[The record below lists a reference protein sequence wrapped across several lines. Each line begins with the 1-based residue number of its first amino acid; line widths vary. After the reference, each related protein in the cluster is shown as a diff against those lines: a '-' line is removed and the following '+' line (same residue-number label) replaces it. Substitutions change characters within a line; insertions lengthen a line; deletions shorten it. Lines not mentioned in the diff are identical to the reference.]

1 MANMIDYNKNL
12 IFKKSRELL
21 KKSFRKNLILIL
33 YQNRNE
39 NQFNMGDLAYWPSAK
54 PLSKKDKFVKNRDF
68 IKNLDHIDQ
77 IWEKLKFK
85 FGDTLAVCD
94 LRGKCKEKFSY
105 SELADLITKVS
116 FSFKNYGLKKGDV
129 VTVISENSPRWLV
142 VDQGL
147 MRLGA
152 INAVRGINSPSV
164 ELDYIIGHSNS
175 VGLIVQSKEIWL
187 KLNNKEEL
195 KKRLKFIINLED
207 EQFESLISWSTF
219 ISSVE
224 KENSQ
229 NNNLEKFN
237 PEIDDVATILYTSG
251 TTGKPKGVPL
261 THANFLHQIIN
272 LAYIADPEPGTSVLS
287 VLPIWHSYE
296 RSAEY
301 FFFSCGCSQ
310 YYTIP
315 KFLKDDITQIK
326 PVVMAT
332 VPRLWEAIHDGFF
345 QALKKMPSKKQ
356 KLIKFLIS
364 NSSVFKRS
372 LRKIRNI
379 DINQITFKSKIPLL
393 GSVISRYPLH
403 KLSTI
408 FLWPNILRQLC
419 GEKLK
424 FPINGGGALPE
435 HVDLFFESLGVDV
448 LVGYG
453 LTETSPVLTCRRRE
467 LNVRGSSGQPLAFTE
482 IKIVNDDKKKILKF
496 REVGK
501 ILVRGPQVMKGYL
514 NNEIATN
521 DVLSK
526 DGWFDTGDLG
536 FLIPNGSLFIT
547 GRAKDTI
554 VLSSGENIEPNPLET
569 EILSSEFINQI
580 QLVGQDKKCLT
591 ALVVPNVELVKSK
604 FLEEDLSKLNL
615 NKKIGTFFKSQINNL
630 LKSRLGA
637 RSEEQILDCYFV
649 DPFTLKNGL
658 LTQTLKQKE
667 GNRKKYLYK

>member
-1 MANMIDYNKNL
+1 MN
-12 IFKKSRELL
+12 
-21 KKSFRKNLILIL
+21 
-33 YQNRNE
+33 
-39 NQFNMGDLAYWPSAK
+39 DLAYCRGDKSI
-54 PLSKKDKFVKNRDF
+54 SRNDKFTSNRND
-68 IKNLDHIDQ
+68 IENLIHVDQ
-77 IWEKLKFK
+77 IWECLKFK
-85 FGDTLAVCD
+85 CGDILAVSD
-94 LRGKCKEKFSY
+94 LRGKNKEKFSY

-116 FSFKNYGLKKGDV
+116 KSFKNYGLVKGDV
-129 VTVISENSPRWLV
+129 VTVISENSPRWLIA
-142 VDQGL
+142 DQGL

-164 ELDYIIGHSNS
+164 ELEYIIEHSNS
-175 VGLIVQSKEIWL
+175 VGLIVQSKETWL
-187 KLNNKEEL
+187 KLNQKEEL

-207 EQFESLISWSTF
+207 EEFESLISWSQF
-219 ISSVE
+219 IKGAE

-229 NNNLEKFN
+229 NNVFEKDNLQIN
-237 PEIDDVATILYTSG
+237 DIATILYTSG

-272 LAYIADPEPGTSVLS
+272 LAYIADPDPGTSVLS

-301 FFFSCGCSQ
+301 FFFSCGCTQ

-345 QALKKMPSKKQ
+345 QALKKMPSNKQ
-356 KLIKFLIS
+356 RLLKFLIK
-364 NSSVFKRS
+364 NSSSVKKN
-372 LRKIRNI
+372 LRKIKNL
-379 DINQITFKSKIPLL
+379 DINQISLIAKIPLL
-393 GSVISRYPLH
+393 GSCFVRFPLH
-403 KLSTI
+403 KLATI
-408 FLWPNILRQLC
+408 FLWPSILRQLC

-435 HVDLFFESLGVDV
+435 HVDLFFESLGIDV

-467 LNVRGSSGQPLAFTE
+467 LNVRGSSGQPLKFTE
-482 IKIVNDDKKKILKF
+482 IKIVNEDKTKILNF
-496 REVGK
+496 REIGK
-501 ILVRGPQVMKGYL
+501 ILVKGPQVMKGYL
-514 NNEIATN
+514 NNELATK

-591 ALVVPNVELVKSK
+591 ALVVPNIELVENK
-604 FLEEDLSKLNL
+604 FLEKDLSKLNL
-615 NKKIGTFFKSQINNL
+615 NKNVGSFFKSQINNL
-630 LKSRLGA
+630 LKNRLGS
-637 RSEEQILDCYFV
+637 RYEEQILDCYFV
-649 DPFTLKNGL
+649 DAFTLENGL
-658 LTQTLKQKE
+658 LTQTLKQK
-667 GNRKKYLYK
+667 RKEIEKLYSSQIESMYEKQIKKENLI

>member
-1 MANMIDYNKNL
+1 
-12 IFKKSRELL
+12 
-21 KKSFRKNLILIL
+21 
-33 YQNRNE
+33 
-39 NQFNMGDLAYWPSAK
+39 
-54 PLSKKDKFVKNRDF
+54 
-68 IKNLDHIDQ
+68 
-77 IWEKLKFK
+77 
-85 FGDTLAVCD
+85 
-94 LRGKCKEKFSY
+94 
-105 SELADLITKVS
+105 LADLITKVS
-116 FSFKNYGLKKGDV
+116 FSFKNYGLIKGDV
-129 VTVISENSPRWLV
+129 VTVVSENSPRWLV

-147 MRLGA
+147 MRIGA

-207 EQFESLISWSTF
+207 EQFESLISWSKF

-229 NNNLEKFN
+229 NNNFEKFN

-372 LRKIRNI
+372 LRKIRNF

-501 ILVRGPQVMKGYL
+501 ILVKGPQVMKGYL
-514 NNEIATN
+514 NNELATK

-591 ALVVPNVELVKSK
+591 ALVVPNLELVKNK
-604 FLEEDLSKLNL
+604 FLEEDLSQLNL
-615 NKKIGTFFKSQINNL
+615 NKNIGTFFKSQINNL

-649 DPFTLKNGL
+649 GGFTLENGL
-658 LTQTLKQKE
+658 LTQTLKQKRKE
-667 GNRKKYLYK
+667 IEKKYSLQIENMYENKFNKKI

>member
-1 MANMIDYNKNL
+1 MN
-12 IFKKSRELL
+12 
-21 KKSFRKNLILIL
+21 
-33 YQNRNE
+33 
-39 NQFNMGDLAYWPSAK
+39 DLAYCRGDKSI
-54 PLSKKDKFVKNRDF
+54 SRNDKFTSNRNDME
-68 IKNLDHIDQ
+68 NLIHVDQ
-77 IWEKLKFK
+77 IWEYLKFK
-85 FGDTLAVCD
+85 CGDILAVSD
-94 LRGKCKEKFSY
+94 LRGKNKEKFSY

-116 FSFKNYGLKKGDV
+116 KSFKNYGLVKGDV
-129 VTVISENSPRWLV
+129 VTVISENSPRWLIA
-142 VDQGL
+142 DQGL

-164 ELDYIIGHSNS
+164 ELDYIIEHSNS
-175 VGLIVQSKEIWL
+175 VGLIVQSKETWL
-187 KLNNKEEL
+187 KLNQKEEL

-207 EQFESLISWSTF
+207 EEFESLISWSKF
-219 ISSVE
+219 IKGVE

-229 NNNLEKFN
+229 NNAFEKDN
-237 PEIDDVATILYTSG
+237 PQINDIATILYTSG

-272 LAYIADPEPGTSVLS
+272 LAYIADPDPGTSVLS

-301 FFFSCGCSQ
+301 FFFSCGCTQ

-345 QALKKMPSKKQ
+345 QALKKMPSNKQ
-356 KLIKFLIS
+356 KLLKFLIK
-364 NSSVFKRS
+364 NSSVVKKN
-372 LRKIRNI
+372 LRKIKNL
-379 DINQITFKSKIPLL
+379 DINQISLIAKIPLL
-393 GSVISRYPLH
+393 GSCCVRFPLH
-403 KLSTI
+403 KLATI
-408 FLWPNILRQLC
+408 FLWPSILRQLC

-435 HVDLFFESLGVDV
+435 HVDLFFESLGIDV

-453 LTETSPVLTCRRRE
+453 LTETSPVLTCRRRD
-467 LNVRGSSGQPLAFTE
+467 LNVRGSSGQPLKFTE
-482 IKIVNDDKKKILKF
+482 IKIVNEDKTKILNF
-496 REVGK
+496 REIGR
-501 ILVRGPQVMKGYL
+501 ILVKGPQVMKGYL
-514 NNEIATN
+514 NNELATK

-580 QLVGQDKKCLT
+580 QLVGQDKKSLT
-591 ALVVPNVELVKSK
+591 ALVVPNIELVENK
-604 FLEEDLSKLNL
+604 FLEKDLSKLNL
-615 NKKIGTFFKSQINNL
+615 NKNVGSFFKSQINNL
-630 LKSRLGA
+630 LKNRLGS
-637 RSEEQILDCYFV
+637 RYEEQILDCYFV
-649 DPFTLKNGL
+649 DAFTLENGL
-658 LTQTLKQKE
+658 LTQTLKQK
-667 GNRKKYLYK
+667 RKEIEKLYTSQIESMYEKQIKKENLI

>member
-1 MANMIDYNKNL
+1 MNDLAYCRGD
-12 IFKKSRELL
+12 KSLSRNY
-21 KKSFRKNLILIL
+21 KFTS
-33 YQNRNE
+33 NRNE
-39 NQFNMGDLAYWPSAK
+39 
-54 PLSKKDKFVKNRDF
+54 
-68 IKNLDHIDQ
+68 IENLIHVDQ
-77 IWEKLKFK
+77 IWEYLKFK
-85 FGDTLAVCD
+85 CGDILAVSD
-94 LRGKCKEKFSY
+94 LRGKNKEKFSY

-116 FSFKNYGLKKGDV
+116 KSFKNYGLVKGDV
-129 VTVISENSPRWLV
+129 VTVISENSPRWLIA
-142 VDQGL
+142 DQGL

-164 ELDYIIGHSNS
+164 ELDYIIEHSNS
-175 VGLIVQSKEIWL
+175 VGLIVQSKETWL
-187 KLNNKEEL
+187 KLNQKEEL

-207 EQFESLISWSTF
+207 EEFESLISWSQF
-219 ISSVE
+219 IKVVE

-229 NNNLEKFN
+229 NNVFEKDNLQIN
-237 PEIDDVATILYTSG
+237 DIATILYTSG

-272 LAYIADPEPGTSVLS
+272 LAYIADPDPGTSVLS

-301 FFFSCGCSQ
+301 FFFSCGCTQ

-345 QALKKMPSKKQ
+345 QALKKMPSNKQ
-356 KLIKFLIS
+356 RLLKFLIK
-364 NSSVFKRS
+364 NSSSVKKN
-372 LRKIRNI
+372 LRKIKNL
-379 DINQITFKSKIPLL
+379 DINQISLIAKIPLL
-393 GSVISRYPLH
+393 GSCFVRFPLH
-403 KLSTI
+403 KLATI
-408 FLWPNILRQLC
+408 FLWPSILRQLC

-435 HVDLFFESLGVDV
+435 HVDLFFESLGIDV

-453 LTETSPVLTCRRRE
+453 LTETSPVLTCRRRD
-467 LNVRGSSGQPLAFTE
+467 LNVRGSSGQPLKFTE
-482 IKIVNDDKKKILKF
+482 IKIVNEDKTKILNF
-496 REVGK
+496 REIGK
-501 ILVRGPQVMKGYL
+501 ILVKGPQVMKGYL
-514 NNEIATN
+514 NNELATK

-591 ALVVPNVELVKSK
+591 ALVVPNIELVENK
-604 FLEEDLSKLNL
+604 FLEKDLSKLNL
-615 NKKIGTFFKSQINNL
+615 NKNVGSFFKSQINNL
-630 LKSRLGA
+630 LKNRLGS
-637 RSEEQILDCYFV
+637 RYEEQILDCYFV
-649 DPFTLKNGL
+649 DAFTLENGL
-658 LTQTLKQKE
+658 LTQTLKQK
-667 GNRKKYLYK
+667 RKEIEKLYSSQIESMYEKQIKKENLI

>member
-1 MANMIDYNKNL
+1 MN
-12 IFKKSRELL
+12 
-21 KKSFRKNLILIL
+21 
-33 YQNRNE
+33 
-39 NQFNMGDLAYWPSAK
+39 DLAYCRGDKSI
-54 PLSKKDKFVKNRDF
+54 SINDKFTSNRND
-68 IKNLDHIDQ
+68 IENLIHVDQ
-77 IWEKLKFK
+77 IWEYLKFK
-85 FGDTLAVCD
+85 CGDILAVSD
-94 LRGKCKEKFSY
+94 LRGKNKEKFSY

-116 FSFKNYGLKKGDV
+116 KSFKNYGLVKGDV
-129 VTVISENSPRWLV
+129 VTVISENSPRWLIA
-142 VDQGL
+142 DQGL

-164 ELDYIIGHSNS
+164 ELEYIIEHSNS
-175 VGLIVQSKEIWL
+175 VGLIVQSKETWL
-187 KLNNKEEL
+187 KLNQKEEL

-207 EQFESLISWSTF
+207 EEFESLISWSQF
-219 ISSVE
+219 IKGVE

-229 NNNLEKFN
+229 NNVFEKDNLQIN
-237 PEIDDVATILYTSG
+237 DIATILYTSG

-272 LAYIADPEPGTSVLS
+272 LAYIADPDPGTSVLS

-301 FFFSCGCSQ
+301 FFFSCGCTQ

-345 QALKKMPSKKQ
+345 QALKKMPSNKQ
-356 KLIKFLIS
+356 RLLKFLIK
-364 NSSVFKRS
+364 NSSSVKKN
-372 LRKIRNI
+372 LRKIKNL
-379 DINQITFKSKIPLL
+379 DINQISLISKIPLL
-393 GSVISRYPLH
+393 GSCFVRFPLH
-403 KLSTI
+403 KLATI
-408 FLWPNILRQLC
+408 FLWPSILRQLC

-435 HVDLFFESLGVDV
+435 HVDLFFESLGIDV

-453 LTETSPVLTCRRRE
+453 LTETSPVLTCRRRD
-467 LNVRGSSGQPLAFTE
+467 LNVRGSSGQPLKFTE
-482 IKIVNDDKKKILKF
+482 IKIVNEDKTKILNF
-496 REVGK
+496 REIGK
-501 ILVRGPQVMKGYL
+501 ILVKGPQVMKGYL
-514 NNEIATN
+514 NNELATK

-591 ALVVPNVELVKSK
+591 ALVVPNIELVENK
-604 FLEEDLSKLNL
+604 FLEKDLSKLNL
-615 NKKIGTFFKSQINNL
+615 NKNVGSFFKSQINNL
-630 LKSRLGA
+630 LKNRLGS
-637 RSEEQILDCYFV
+637 RYEEQILDCYFV
-649 DPFTLKNGL
+649 DAFTLENGL
-658 LTQTLKQKE
+658 LTQTLKQK
-667 GNRKKYLYK
+667 RKEIEKLYSSQIESMYEKQIKKENLI

>member
-1 MANMIDYNKNL
+1 MCD
-12 IFKKSRELL
+12 S
-21 KKSFRKNLILIL
+21 
-33 YQNRNE
+33 
-39 NQFNMGDLAYWPSAK
+39 AYWSSAK
-54 PLSKKDKFVKNRDF
+54 PLFKNDKFAKNRDF
-68 IKNLDHIDQ
+68 VENLNHIDQ
-77 IWEKLKFK
+77 IWENLKFK
-85 FGDTLAVCD
+85 CGDTLAVSD
-94 LRGKCKEKFSY
+94 LRGKYKEKLSY

-116 FSFKNYGLKKGDV
+116 FSFKNLGLVKGDV
-129 VTVISENSPRWLV
+129 VTVISENSPRWLIA
-142 VDQGL
+142 DQGL

-152 INAVRGINSPSV
+152 INAVRGINSPSL
-164 ELDYIIGHSNS
+164 ELDYIIVHSNS

-207 EQFESLISWSTF
+207 EQFEGLISWSQF
-219 ISSVE
+219 ISEIE
-224 KENSQ
+224 KGNSRNIIEQ
-229 NNNLEKFN
+229 FN
-237 PEIDDVATILYTSG
+237 PKIDDVATILYTSG

-272 LAYIADPEPGTSVLS
+272 LVYIADPEPGTSVLS

-301 FFFSCGCSQ
+301 FFFSCGCSH

-315 KFLKDDITQIK
+315 KFLKDDITLVE

-345 QALKKMPSKKQ
+345 QALKKMPSNKQ

-364 NSSVFKRS
+364 NSSVFKRN
-372 LRKIRNI
+372 LRKIRNL
-379 DINQITFKSKIPLL
+379 DINQINLKSKIPLL
-393 GSVISRYPLH
+393 SSVIGRYPLH
-403 KLSTI
+403 KLATI

-419 GEKLK
+419 GAKLK

-501 ILVRGPQVMKGYL
+501 ILVKGPQVMKGYL
-514 NNEIATN
+514 DNELSTKE
-521 DVLSK
+521 VLSK

-569 EILSSEFINQI
+569 EILSSEFINQV

-591 ALVVPNVELVKSK
+591 ALVVPNLELVKNK

-615 NKKIGTFFKSQINNL
+615 NKNIGKFFKLQINNL
-630 LKSRLGA
+630 LKGRSGA
-637 RSEEQILDCYFV
+637 RSEEQVLDCYFV
-649 DPFTLKNGL
+649 DAFTLENGL
-658 LTQTLKQKE
+658 LTQTLKQKRKE
-667 GNRKKYLYK
+667 IEKKYSSQVENMYENKFSKKI

>member
-1 MANMIDYNKNL
+1 
-12 IFKKSRELL
+12 
-21 KKSFRKNLILIL
+21 
-33 YQNRNE
+33 
-39 NQFNMGDLAYWPSAK
+39 MGDLAYWPAAK
-54 PLSKKDKFVKNRDF
+54 PLSKKDKFAKNRDF
-68 IKNLDHIDQ
+68 IKNLNHIDQ
-77 IWEKLKFK
+77 IWEELKFK
-85 FGDTLAVCD
+85 CGNTLAVCD
-94 LRGKCKEKFSY
+94 LRGKYKEKFSY

-116 FSFKNYGLKKGDV
+116 SSFENYGLKKGDV
-129 VTVISENSPRWLV
+129 VTVISENSPRWLA

-164 ELDYIIGHSNS
+164 ELDYIIEHSNS

-195 KKRLKFIINLED
+195 KKRLKFVVNLEN
-207 EQFESLISWSTF
+207 EQFENLISWNQF
-219 ISSVE
+219 ISSAE

-296 RSAEY
+296 RSSVY

-356 KLIKFLIS
+356 KLIKFLIR

-393 GSVISRYPLH
+393 VSVISRYPLH

-467 LNVRGSSGQPLAFTE
+467 LNVRGSSGQPLSFTE
-482 IKIVNDDKKKILKF
+482 IKIVNDNKKKILKF

-501 ILVRGPQVMKGYL
+501 ILVKGPQVMKGYL
-514 NNEIATN
+514 NNELATK

-536 FLIPNGSLFIT
+536 YLIPNGSLFIT

-591 ALVVPNVELVKSK
+591 ALVVPNVELVKNK
-604 FLEEDLSKLNL
+604 FLEEDLSQLNL
-615 NKKIGTFFKSQINNL
+615 NKSIATFFKSQINNL
-630 LKSRLGA
+630 LKSRLGS
-637 RSEEQILDCYFV
+637 RSEERILDCYFV
-649 DPFTLKNGL
+649 DAFTLENGL
-658 LTQTLKQKE
+658 LTQTLKQKRKE
-667 GNRKKYLYK
+667 IEKKYSLQIENMYENKLSKKI

>member
-1 MANMIDYNKNL
+1 
-12 IFKKSRELL
+12 
-21 KKSFRKNLILIL
+21 
-33 YQNRNE
+33 
-39 NQFNMGDLAYWPSAK
+39 MGDLAYWPAAK
-54 PLSKKDKFVKNRDF
+54 PLSKKNTFAKNRDF
-68 IKNLDHIDQ
+68 FKNLDHIDQ

-85 FGDTLAVCD
+85 CGDTLAVCD
-94 LRGKCKEKFSY
+94 LRGKYKEKFSY

-116 FSFKNYGLKKGDV
+116 SSFENYGLKKGDV
-129 VTVISENSPRWLV
+129 VTVISENSPRWLA

-224 KENSQ
+224 KENLQ

-467 LNVRGSSGQPLAFTE
+467 LNVRGSSGQPLSFTE

-615 NKKIGTFFKSQINNL
+615 NKKIGTFFKSQINKL

-637 RSEEQILDCYFV
+637 RSEERILDCYFV
-649 DPFTLKNGL
+649 DAFTLENGL
-658 LTQTLKQKE
+658 LTQTLKQKRKE
-667 GNRKKYLYK
+667 IEKKYSLQIENMYENKFSKKI

>member
-1 MANMIDYNKNL
+1 
-12 IFKKSRELL
+12 
-21 KKSFRKNLILIL
+21 
-33 YQNRNE
+33 
-39 NQFNMGDLAYWPSAK
+39 MGDLAYWPAAK
-54 PLSKKDKFVKNRDF
+54 PLSKKNTFAKNRDF

-85 FGDTLAVCD
+85 CGDALAVCD
-94 LRGKCKEKFSY
+94 LRGKYKEKFSY

-116 FSFKNYGLKKGDV
+116 FSFENYGLKKGDV
-129 VTVISENSPRWLV
+129 VTVISENSPRWLA

-467 LNVRGSSGQPLAFTE
+467 LNVRGSSGQPLSFTE

-630 LKSRLGA
+630 LNRSIRRRSR
-637 RSEEQILDCYFV
+637 
-649 DPFTLKNGL
+649 N
-658 LTQTLKQKE
+658 
-667 GNRKKYLYK
+667 

>member
-1 MANMIDYNKNL
+1 
-12 IFKKSRELL
+12 
-21 KKSFRKNLILIL
+21 
-33 YQNRNE
+33 
-39 NQFNMGDLAYWPSAK
+39 MGDLAYWPAAK
-54 PLSKKDKFVKNRDF
+54 PLSKKDKFAKNRDF

-85 FGDTLAVCD
+85 CGDTLAVCD
-94 LRGKCKEKFSY
+94 LRGKYKEKFSY

-129 VTVISENSPRWLV
+129 VTVISENSPRWLA

-164 ELDYIIGHSNS
+164 ELDYIIEHSNS

-467 LNVRGSSGQPLAFTE
+467 LNVRGSSGQPLSFTE

-615 NKKIGTFFKSQINNL
+615 NKNIGTFFKSQINNL

-649 DPFTLKNGL
+649 DAFTS
-658 LTQTLKQKE
+658 
-667 GNRKKYLYK
+667 RKWVVNTNS

>member
-1 MANMIDYNKNL
+1 LSFPAN
-12 IFKKSRELL
+12 
-21 KKSFRKNLILIL
+21 L
-33 YQNRNE
+33 Y
-39 NQFNMGDLAYWPSAK
+39 Y
-54 PLSKKDKFVKNRDF
+54 KFAKNRDF

-85 FGDTLAVCD
+85 YGDTLAVYD
-94 LRGKCKEKFSY
+94 LRGKYKEKFSY

-116 FSFKNYGLKKGDV
+116 FSFKNYGLVKGDV

-152 INAVRGINSPSV
+152 INAVRGINSPSI
-164 ELDYIIGHSNS
+164 ELEYIINHSNS

-207 EQFESLISWSTF
+207 EQFESLISWNQLISTE
-219 ISSVE
+219 E
-224 KENSQ
+224 KENSK
-229 NNNLEKFN
+229 NNIIEKFH
-237 PEIDDVATILYTSG
+237 PKIDDVASILYTSG

-372 LRKIRNI
+372 LRKIRNF

-501 ILVRGPQVMKGYL
+501 ILVKGPQVMKGYL
-514 NNEIATN
+514 NNELATK

-591 ALVVPNVELVKSK
+591 ALVVPNVELVKNK
-604 FLEEDLSKLNL
+604 FLEEDLSQLNM
-615 NKKIGTFFKSQINNL
+615 NKNIGRFFKSQNFSSTLDKDSFLVICILLSFMIFRYFSMKNL
-630 LKSRLGA
+630 WIFL
-637 RSEEQILDCYFV
+637 
-649 DPFTLKNGL
+649 
-658 LTQTLKQKE
+658 
-667 GNRKKYLYK
+667 

>member
-1 MANMIDYNKNL
+1 MNDK
-12 IFKKSRELL
+12 
-21 KKSFRKNLILIL
+21 
-33 YQNRNE
+33 
-39 NQFNMGDLAYWPSAK
+39 AYWPSSK
-54 PLSKKDKFVKNRDF
+54 PLSKKDKFAKDRDF
-68 IKNLDHIDQ
+68 TENLNHIDQ
-77 IWEKLKFK
+77 IWENLKFK
-85 FGDTLAVCD
+85 CGDTLAVCD
-94 LRGKCKEKFSY
+94 LRGKYKEKFSY

-116 FSFKNYGLKKGDV
+116 LSFKNYGLEKGDV
-129 VTVISENSPRWLV
+129 VTVISENSPRWLA

-164 ELDYIIGHSNS
+164 ELEYIIEHSNS
-175 VGLIVQSKEIWL
+175 VGLIIQSKEIWL

-207 EQFESLISWSTF
+207 ERFESLISWNQF
-219 ISSVE
+219 ISSE
-224 KENSQ
+224 EQENSK
-229 NNNLEKFN
+229 NNIIEKFK
-237 PEIDDVATILYTSG
+237 PKIDDVATILYTSG

-261 THANFLHQIIN
+261 THANFLHQVIN

-315 KFLKDDITQIK
+315 KFLKDDITKIK

-332 VPRLWEAIHDGFF
+332 VPRLWEAIYDGFF
-345 QALKKMPSKKQ
+345 QALKKMPSKNQ

-372 LRKIRNI
+372 LRKIRNL
-379 DINQITFKSKIPLL
+379 DINQITIKSKIPLL
-393 GSVISRYPLH
+393 GSVIGRYPLH

-408 FLWPNILRQLC
+408 FLWPNILRKLC

-501 ILVRGPQVMKGYL
+501 ILVKGPQVMKGYL
-514 NNEIATN
+514 NNELATK

-591 ALVVPNVELVKSK
+591 ALVVPNVELVKNK
-604 FLEEDLSKLNL
+604 FLEEDLSQLNL
-615 NKKIGTFFKSQINNL
+615 NKNIGTFFKSQINNL

-637 RSEEQILDCYFV
+637 RSEEQIFDCYFV
-649 DPFTLKNGL
+649 DAFTLENGL
-658 LTQTLKQKE
+658 LTQTLKQKRKE
-667 GNRKKYLYK
+667 IEKKYSLQIENMYENKFSKKI

>member
-1 MANMIDYNKNL
+1 MN
-12 IFKKSRELL
+12 
-21 KKSFRKNLILIL
+21 
-33 YQNRNE
+33 
-39 NQFNMGDLAYWPSAK
+39 DLAYCRGDKSI
-54 PLSKKDKFVKNRDF
+54 SRNDKFTSNRND
-68 IKNLDHIDQ
+68 IENLIHVDQ
-77 IWEKLKFK
+77 IWEYLKFK
-85 FGDTLAVCD
+85 CGDILAVSD
-94 LRGKCKEKFSY
+94 LRGKNKEKFSY

-116 FSFKNYGLKKGDV
+116 KSFINYGLVKGDV
-129 VTVISENSPRWLV
+129 VTVISENSPRWLIA
-142 VDQGL
+142 DQGL

-164 ELDYIIGHSNS
+164 ELDYIIEHSNS
-175 VGLIVQSKEIWL
+175 VGLIVQSKETWL
-187 KLNNKEEL
+187 KLNQKEEL

-207 EQFESLISWSTF
+207 EEFESLISWSQF
-219 ISSVE
+219 IKGVE

-229 NNNLEKFN
+229 NNVFEKDNLQIN
-237 PEIDDVATILYTSG
+237 DIATILYTSG

-272 LAYIADPEPGTSVLS
+272 LAYIADPDPGTSVLS

-301 FFFSCGCSQ
+301 FFFSCGCTQ

-345 QALKKMPSKKQ
+345 QALKKMPSNKQ
-356 KLIKFLIS
+356 RLLKFLIK
-364 NSSVFKRS
+364 NSSSVKKN
-372 LRKIRNI
+372 LRKIKNL
-379 DINQITFKSKIPLL
+379 DINQISLIAKIPLL
-393 GSVISRYPLH
+393 GSCFVRFPLH
-403 KLSTI
+403 KLATI
-408 FLWPNILRQLC
+408 FLWPSILRQLC

-435 HVDLFFESLGVDV
+435 HVDLFFESLGIDV

-467 LNVRGSSGQPLAFTE
+467 LNVRGSSGQPLKFTE
-482 IKIVNDDKKKILKF
+482 IKIVNEDKTKILNF
-496 REVGK
+496 REIGK
-501 ILVRGPQVMKGYL
+501 ILVKGPQVMKGYL
-514 NNEIATN
+514 NNELATK

-591 ALVVPNVELVKSK
+591 ALVVPNIELVENK
-604 FLEEDLSKLNL
+604 FLEKDLSKLNL
-615 NKKIGTFFKSQINNL
+615 NKNVASFFKSQINNL
-630 LKSRLGA
+630 LKNRLGS
-637 RSEEQILDCYFV
+637 RYEEQILDCYFV
-649 DPFTLKNGL
+649 DAFTLENGL
-658 LTQTLKQKE
+658 LTQTLKQK
-667 GNRKKYLYK
+667 RKEIEKLYSSQIESMYEKQIKKENLI

>member
-1 MANMIDYNKNL
+1 
-12 IFKKSRELL
+12 
-21 KKSFRKNLILIL
+21 
-33 YQNRNE
+33 
-39 NQFNMGDLAYWPSAK
+39 MGDLAYWPSAK
-54 PLSKKDKFVKNRDF
+54 LLSKKDKFAKNRDF
-68 IKNLDHIDQ
+68 INNLHHVDQ

-85 FGDTLAVCD
+85 CGDTLAVCD
-94 LRGKCKEKFSY
+94 LRGKYKEKFSY

-116 FSFKNYGLKKGDV
+116 FSFKNYGLVKGDV

-147 MRLGA
+147 MRIGA
-152 INAVRGINSPSV
+152 INAVRGINSPPV
-164 ELDYIIGHSNS
+164 ELDYIIEHSNS

-187 KLNNKEEL
+187 NLNNKEEL

-207 EQFESLISWSTF
+207 EQFESLISWSKF

-224 KENSQ
+224 KENLQ

-272 LAYIADPEPGTSVLS
+272 LAYIADPEPGTPVLS

-315 KFLKDDITQIK
+315 KFLKDDITQVK

-372 LRKIRNI
+372 LRKIRNL
-379 DINQITFKSKIPLL
+379 DINQTTFKSKIPFL
-393 GSVISRYPLH
+393 GSVIGRYPLH

-501 ILVRGPQVMKGYL
+501 ILVKGPQVMKGYL
-514 NNEIATN
+514 NNELATR

-591 ALVVPNVELVKSK
+591 ALVVANVELVKNK

-615 NKKIGTFFKSQINNL
+615 NKNIGTFFKSQINNL

-649 DPFTLKNGL
+649 DGFTLENGL
-658 LTQTLKQKE
+658 LTQTLKQKRKE
-667 GNRKKYLYK
+667 IEKKYSLQIENMYENKFSKKI

>member
-1 MANMIDYNKNL
+1 
-12 IFKKSRELL
+12 
-21 KKSFRKNLILIL
+21 
-33 YQNRNE
+33 
-39 NQFNMGDLAYWPSAK
+39 MGDLAYWPAAK
-54 PLSKKDKFVKNRDF
+54 PLSKKNTFAKNRDF

-85 FGDTLAVCD
+85 CGDTLAVCD
-94 LRGKCKEKFSY
+94 LRGKYKEKFSY

-116 FSFKNYGLKKGDV
+116 SSFENYGLKKGDV
-129 VTVISENSPRWLV
+129 VTVISENSPRWLA

-467 LNVRGSSGQPLAFTE
+467 LNVRGSSGQPLSFTE

-615 NKKIGTFFKSQINNL
+615 NKNIAAFFKSQINNL

-637 RSEEQILDCYFV
+637 RLEEQILDCYFV
-649 DPFTLKNGL
+649 DAFTLENGL
-658 LTQTLKQKE
+658 LTQTLKQKRKE
-667 GNRKKYLYK
+667 IEKKYSLQIENMYENKFSKKI

>member
-1 MANMIDYNKNL
+1 
-12 IFKKSRELL
+12 
-21 KKSFRKNLILIL
+21 
-33 YQNRNE
+33 
-39 NQFNMGDLAYWPSAK
+39 MGDLAYWPSAK
-54 PLSKKDKFVKNRDF
+54 LLSKKDKFAKNRDF
-68 IKNLDHIDQ
+68 IKNLHHIDQ

-85 FGDTLAVCD
+85 CGDTLAVCD
-94 LRGKCKEKFSY
+94 LRGKYKEKFSY

-116 FSFKNYGLKKGDV
+116 FSFKNYGLVKGDV

-372 LRKIRNI
+372 LRKIRNL

-393 GSVISRYPLH
+393 GSVIGRYPLH

-501 ILVRGPQVMKGYL
+501 ILVKGPQVMKGYL
-514 NNEIATN
+514 NNELATK

-615 NKKIGTFFKSQINNL
+615 NKNIGTFFKSQINNL

-649 DPFTLKNGL
+649 DGFTLENGL
-658 LTQTLKQKE
+658 LTQTLKQKRKE
-667 GNRKKYLYK
+667 IEKKYSLQIENMYENKFSKKI

>member
-1 MANMIDYNKNL
+1 
-12 IFKKSRELL
+12 
-21 KKSFRKNLILIL
+21 
-33 YQNRNE
+33 
-39 NQFNMGDLAYWPSAK
+39 MGDLAYWPAAK
-54 PLSKKDKFVKNRDF
+54 PLSKKNTFAKNRDF

-85 FGDTLAVCD
+85 CGDTLAVCD
-94 LRGKCKEKFSY
+94 LRGKYKEKFSY

-116 FSFKNYGLKKGDV
+116 FSFENYGLKKGDV
-129 VTVISENSPRWLV
+129 VTVISENSPRWLA

-372 LRKIRNI
+372 LRKIRNL
-379 DINQITFKSKIPLL
+379 DINQITFNSKIPLMV
-393 GSVISRYPLH
+393 SVFGRYPLH

-419 GEKLK
+419 GGKLK

-467 LNVRGSSGQPLAFTE
+467 LNVRGSSGQPLSFTE

-591 ALVVPNVELVKSK
+591 ALVVPNLELVKNK
-604 FLEEDLSKLNL
+604 FLEE
-615 NKKIGTFFKSQINNL
+615 
-630 LKSRLGA
+630 
-637 RSEEQILDCYFV
+637 
-649 DPFTLKNGL
+649 
-658 LTQTLKQKE
+658 
-667 GNRKKYLYK
+667 

>member
-1 MANMIDYNKNL
+1 
-12 IFKKSRELL
+12 
-21 KKSFRKNLILIL
+21 
-33 YQNRNE
+33 
-39 NQFNMGDLAYWPSAK
+39 MGDLAYWPSAK
-54 PLSKKDKFVKNRDF
+54 PLYKKDKFAKNRDF
-68 IKNLDHIDQ
+68 IKNLHHIDQ

-85 FGDTLAVCD
+85 CGDTLAVCD
-94 LRGKCKEKFSY
+94 LRGKYKEKFSY

-116 FSFKNYGLKKGDV
+116 FSFENYGLVKGDV

-164 ELDYIIGHSNS
+164 ELDYIIEHSNS

-195 KKRLKFIINLED
+195 KKRLKFLINLED
-207 EQFESLISWSTF
+207 EQFESLISWNQF
-219 ISSVE
+219 IRAGE
-224 KENSQ
+224 KVNSK
-229 NNNLEKFN
+229 NNIFEKFN
-237 PEIDDVATILYTSG
+237 PKIDDVATILYTSG

-261 THANFLHQIIN
+261 THANLLHQIIN

-372 LRKIRNI
+372 LRKIRNL
-379 DINQITFKSKIPLL
+379 DITQITLKSKIPLL
-393 GSVISRYPLH
+393 VSVIGRYPLH

-435 HVDLFFESLGVDV
+435 HVDLFFESLGIDV

-482 IKIVNDDKKKILKF
+482 IKIVNDNKKKILKF

-501 ILVRGPQVMKGYL
+501 ILVKGPQVMKGYL
-514 NNEIATN
+514 NNELATK

-580 QLVGQDKKCLT
+580 QLLGQDKKCLT
-591 ALVVPNVELVKSK
+591 ALVVPNVELVKNK
-604 FLEEDLSKLNL
+604 FKEEDLSKLNL
-615 NKKIGTFFKSQINNL
+615 NKNIGAFFKSQINNL

-649 DPFTLKNGL
+649 EPFTLENGL
-658 LTQTLKQKE
+658 LTQTLKQKRKE
-667 GNRKKYLYK
+667 IEKKYSLQIENMYENKFSKKI

>member
-1 MANMIDYNKNL
+1 
-12 IFKKSRELL
+12 
-21 KKSFRKNLILIL
+21 
-33 YQNRNE
+33 
-39 NQFNMGDLAYWPSAK
+39 MGDLAYWPSAK
-54 PLSKKDKFVKNRDF
+54 PLSKKNTFAKNRDF

-85 FGDTLAVCD
+85 CGDTLAVCD
-94 LRGKCKEKFSY
+94 LRGKYKEKFSY

-116 FSFKNYGLKKGDV
+116 FSFENYGLKKGDV
-129 VTVISENSPRWLV
+129 VTVISENSPRWLA

-467 LNVRGSSGQPLAFTE
+467 LNVRGSSGQPLSFTE

-580 QLVGQDKKCLT
+580 QLVG
-591 ALVVPNVELVKSK
+591 
-604 FLEEDLSKLNL
+604 EEN
-615 NKKIGTFFKSQINNL
+615 
-630 LKSRLGA
+630 
-637 RSEEQILDCYFV
+637 
-649 DPFTLKNGL
+649 
-658 LTQTLKQKE
+658 
-667 GNRKKYLYK
+667 